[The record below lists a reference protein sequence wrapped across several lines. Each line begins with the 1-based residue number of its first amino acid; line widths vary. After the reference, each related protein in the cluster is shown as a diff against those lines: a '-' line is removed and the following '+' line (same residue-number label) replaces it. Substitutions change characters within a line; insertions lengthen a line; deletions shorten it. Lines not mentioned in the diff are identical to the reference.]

1 MADKEA
7 VLASLNIN
15 AMTFNKVI
23 EPIKMICLNYLTAQY
38 DDVPVDFGPGGMPQ
52 RKGEIYGSNVRMV
65 LTEVVNDANIQYLNP
80 DDDDEPGVELYVTQ
94 VSKLLLTSCF

>member
-23 EPIKMICLNYLTAQY
+23 KTIKMYSLNYLTAQY
-38 DDVPVDFGPGGMPQ
+38 DDVPVDFGPAGLSQ

-94 VSKLLLTSCF
+94 V